1 MEFTRIAKDPGCA
14 ARLGKIGTP
23 HGEIRTPAFM
33 PVGTQGTVKG
43 LTPEQV
49 RGLGADIIL
58 GNTYHLYLRPGHR
71 LIADLGGL
79 HRFMNWHGPILT
91 DSGGFQIYSLGA
103 LRRIAEEGA
112 TFQSHI
118 DGSSHFLSPEM
129 AVEIQEALG
138 SDIMMCL
145 DECIAYPA
153 GREEVER
160 ALART
165 ARWADRCKQS
175 RKNPAQALFGIIQ
188 GGVYPDLRR
197 RGVEEMTAIG
207 FDGYAIGGLSVGEP
221 KALMLENLAATAPLL
236 PEERPRYLMGVGTP
250 DDLVDGV
257 FHGIDMFDCVM
268 PTRCARNGLL
278 FTNGEKVV
286 IKNAR
291 YREDASPIDSECD
304 CYTCQNYSRAYLR
317 HLYVAGEILA
327 MALNT
332 IHNLR
337 YYLHLMERI
346 REAIRVG
353 RYPEFRERFLRERRS
368 VHADHSPEKDSG
380 QNETKPF

>member
-1 MEFTRIAKDPGCA
+1 MNMEFTRITQDAGCG
-14 ARLGKIGTP
+14 ARLGKITTP
-23 HGEIRTPAFM
+23 HGELDTPAFM
-33 PVGTQGTVKG
+33 PVGTLGTVKA

-49 RGLGADIIL
+49 RGLGAQIIL

-71 LIADLGGL
+71 LIAALGGL
-79 HRFMNWHGPILT
+79 HRFMNWQGPILT

-103 LRRIAEEGA
+103 LRKITEEGA
-112 TFQSHI
+112 AFRSHI
-118 DGSSHFLSPEM
+118 DGSPHFLSPETAM
-129 AVEIQEALG
+129 EIQVALG

-153 GREEVER
+153 GRGEVEA
-160 ALART
+160 ALGRT
-165 ARWADRCKQS
+165 ARWALRCKNS
-175 RKNPAQALFGIIQ
+175 PRSAGQALFGIIQ

-197 RGVEEMTAIG
+197 RGVEEMAAIG

-221 KALMLENLAATAPLL
+221 KALLLETLAATAPLL
-236 PEERPRYLMGVGTP
+236 PEARPRYLMGVGTP
-250 DDLVDGV
+250 EDLVEGV
-257 FHGIDMFDCVM
+257 YHGIDMFDCVM
-268 PTRCARNGLL
+268 PTRSARNGLL

-291 YREDASPIDSECD
+291 YREDGSPLDRSCD

-327 MALNT
+327 MILNT

-337 YYLHLMERI
+337 YYLRLMERI
-346 REAIRVG
+346 REAIRED
-353 RYPEFRERFLRERRS
+353 RYRAFRDGFIR
-368 VHADHSPEKDSG
+368 PG
-380 QNETKPF
+380 C